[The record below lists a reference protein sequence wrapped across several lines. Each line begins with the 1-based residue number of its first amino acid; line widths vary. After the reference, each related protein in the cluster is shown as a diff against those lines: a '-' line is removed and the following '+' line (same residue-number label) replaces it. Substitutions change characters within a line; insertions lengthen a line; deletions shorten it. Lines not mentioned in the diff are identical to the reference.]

1 MRDGM
6 FGFLVVFYG
15 VPAAAFGLAIWFL
28 FSNRARAASRAS
40 SATSLENDNMNG
52 EQIGSIIRAILS
64 AVGGYFV
71 GKGIIDASTMTAIVG
86 ALATIGVAIWGI
98 VTKTNT
104 AMVSSAATVPGVTI
118 QAPASIANAIP
129 ASNVTPN

>member
-1 MRDGM
+1 
-6 FGFLVVFYG
+6 
-15 VPAAAFGLAIWFL
+15 
-28 FSNRARAASRAS
+28 
-40 SATSLENDNMNG
+40 MNG

-86 ALATIGVAIWGI
+86 ALGTIGVAIWGI

-104 AMVSSAATVPGVTI
+104 AIVASAAALPEVQSIKLEPS
-118 QAPASIANAIP
+118 APIAMAAP
-129 ASNVTPN
+129 SNVTK